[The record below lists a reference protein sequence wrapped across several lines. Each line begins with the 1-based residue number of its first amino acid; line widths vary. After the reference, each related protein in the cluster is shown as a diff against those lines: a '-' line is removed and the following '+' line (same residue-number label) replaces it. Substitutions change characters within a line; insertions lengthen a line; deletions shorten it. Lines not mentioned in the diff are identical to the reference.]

1 MSLRHPRCHVLGQP
15 PCCPFASHSAQSG
28 GILRPVD
35 SHGAHGCGGHV
46 LGSLCHQ
53 VLCVRSPL
61 WIRICRPLWRNASCH
76 TLPLRCYQRYPHNRF
91 PQVRTANSELNEM
104 WLWLLAA
111 FVRAAELA
119 YGHAG
124 FSQTRRSKAENVLM
138 MVDAFA
144 SPFRSISMSRAHLRM
159 QILGDSTG
167 SAASHYRRWQQGGTC
182 GTISQVSAPIS
193 TCKDSQPVL
202 PRLSGETSSSPWTIV
217 SCCSCCCL
225 SPRRVVALTC
235 PCLMNQMRV
244 LCQCPCPC
252 CHSLPWPCLWPC
264 LCLDPSLSPSPSPS
278 PSPCYGG

>member
-61 WIRICRPLWRNASCH
+61 WIRIRRPLWRDASCH

-91 PQVRTANSELNEM
+91 PQVRTANSELNEI
-104 WLWLLAA
+104 WLWLLAT

-144 SPFRSISMSRAHLRM
+144 SPFRSKVACRYWETP
-159 QILGDSTG
+159 LGVRQAITAGGNREVHVAPYHRFLLQFLPAKTRSLCYPD
-167 SAASHYRRWQQGGTC
+167 SAARR
-182 GTISQVSAPIS
+182 A
-193 TCKDSQPVL
+193 L
-202 PRLSGETSSSPWTIV
+202 RLGRSFLAALAAVFLLDASS
-217 SCCSCCCL
+217 L
-225 SPRRVVALTC
+225 
-235 PCLMNQMRV
+235 
-244 LCQCPCPC
+244 
-252 CHSLPWPCLWPC
+252 
-264 LCLDPSLSPSPSPS
+264 
-278 PSPCYGG
+278 